1 MTTNSTML
9 LDDTG
14 MMYFEEPSGGS
25 SSTTVFDENW
35 VRQAFVLPDDGM
47 TDKKDLQNRYWTSA
61 DAKFTDGR
69 FGCNI
74 GINCYPQYTPYAD
87 IPSKGRVRDREEV
100 SALSST
106 SNYGLGG
113 AWSMMHDDNAQII
126 YMRFGVP
133 EFNSPFSFFTGAFN
147 HGASV
152 LARTGRTPLLYDV
165 SKFIGSWIM
174 FRALPLVTV
183 PVLIFRTLDFFF
195 FRQSARFYHMK
206 ATMHLYWGG
215 VNTLLN
221 ALALNR
227 GIYPKVM
234 KQNED
239 PRQRIGMPMEIDQ
252 DNMDYYHELFPDVFD
267 SQNAFDAFGIANRA
281 QRLANKI
288 IREEFDALNQ
298 GSNTSFLGYVD
309 KEVTGDGRHST
320 RFSDKDG
327 KISFSDYLNNF
338 LSFEDFY
345 KNNKEKPPTEGD
357 PRDNTPEEKP
367 NTLYG
372 DSFLEKY
379 GQHLD
384 AEFRMG
390 GQFAIFRVDHTGPS
404 TSSFSNTSTPSDL
417 ENKFNSTSSSFQH
430 ARFTFGNGMFLGEIM
445 ETALGAVT
453 DVAMGALSGVTFG
466 LADAIKGLLGDGY
479 VDIPEHWQ
487 SSSAS
492 LPTASYKMTLY
503 SPYGNAISQVMNLFL
518 PFAMLAAGSW
528 CRSTG
533 RQSYTAPFLCQLYDR
548 GRVQIPL
555 GMITEFSVASGTG
568 NIGFSPQGAPLAM
581 ELSFRV
587 KDFSRILHMPLMGV
601 MENSNRTMIDEDS
614 AITNYLAGLAGQSI
628 QNQIYPSTRFK
639 TRLAKVLLDW
649 GVISSPAFWGSFV
662 HDQWTSGLMSYLGV
676 GKLLE
681 SAVRNTENTEGSVF

>member
-1 MTTNSTML
+1 
-9 LDDTG
+9 
-14 MMYFEEPSGGS
+14 
-25 SSTTVFDENW
+25 
-35 VRQAFVLPDDGM
+35 
-47 TDKKDLQNRYWTSA
+47 
-61 DAKFTDGR
+61 
-69 FGCNI
+69 
-74 GINCYPQYTPYAD
+74 
-87 IPSKGRVRDREEV
+87 
-100 SALSST
+100 
-106 SNYGLGG
+106 
-113 AWSMMHDDNAQII
+113 MMHDDNAQII

-267 SQNAFDAFGIANRA
+267 SQNAFDAFGIANRG

-298 GSNTSFLGYVD
+298 GSNTSFLGFVD
-309 KEVTGDGRHST
+309 KEITGDGRHST
-320 RFSDKDG
+320 RFTDKDG

-338 LSFEDFY
+338 LSFEDFF

-357 PRDNTPEEKP
+357 PRDNTPKEKP

-379 GQHLD
+379 GQHLSSTIFEPFID
-384 AEFRMG
+384 AG
-390 GQFAIFRVDHTGPS
+390 GAKGSMLSSGGTSADVYPILFLGADAYGIVALKGMFAITPMVVNPK
-404 TSSFSNTSTPSDL
+404 PSD
-417 ENKFNSTSSSFQH
+417 S
-430 ARFTFGNGMFLGEIM
+430 
-445 ETALGAVT
+445 
-453 DVAMGALSGVTFG
+453 D
-466 LADAIKGLLGDGY
+466 
-479 VDIPEHWQ
+479 
-487 SSSAS
+487 
-492 LPTASYKMTLY
+492 
-503 SPYGNAISQVMNLFL
+503 
-518 PFAMLAAGSW
+518 
-528 CRSTG
+528 
-533 RQSYTAPFLCQLYDR
+533 
-548 GRVQIPL
+548 
-555 GMITEFSVASGTG
+555 
-568 NIGFSPQGAPLAM
+568 PLAQ
-581 ELSFRV
+581 R
-587 KDFSRILHMPLMGV
+587 
-601 MENSNRTMIDEDS
+601 
-614 AITNYLAGLAGQSI
+614 
-628 QNQIYPSTRFK
+628 
-639 TRLAKVLLDW
+639 
-649 GVISSPAFWGSFV
+649 
-662 HDQWTSGLMSYLGV
+662 
-676 GKLLE
+676 
-681 SAVRNTENTEGSVF
+681 GSVGWKTLQTAVILNDSWMLRAEVAATA